1 MQDLDDCIDKVNQL
15 PPGPRIL
22 ARLLP
27 LLSQPDVDIEKV
39 AELIKYDP
47 SLTANVLHACN
58 RAHLGAATPA
68 GDLGEAIARLGFR
81 EVYRMVAGVSTGP
94 ALKPAQAGYGI
105 ENGELWK
112 HSVTAAVAAQLI
124 ARDQGDDE
132 SIVFTG
138 ALLHDIGKLILSQ
151 SMEGS
156 YAKLIVETEKNGCSL
171 LEAEKKLL
179 GVHHAEI
186 GGRLLARWNF
196 PENLVAAV
204 WFHHEPTA
212 ATAHNRLAAFL
223 YIGNMVAYCLGHGY
237 GHQAF
242 ALRDDAACLELLEL
256 TPEDVQ
262 RYMIRTL
269 ENFQVVEDFLRIES

>member
-1 MQDLDDCIDKVNQL
+1 MQELDHWIDKVDQL
-15 PPGPRIL
+15 PPGPRVL
-22 ARLLP
+22 ARLLS
-27 LLSQPDVDIEKV
+27 LFRQPDVDSGKV

-58 RAHLGAATPA
+58 RAYLGAANPA
-68 GDLGEAIARLGFR
+68 GDLGEAIIRLGFR
-81 EVYRMVAGVSTGP
+81 EVYRMVAGVTTGP

-124 ARDQGDDE
+124 AKDKDE
-132 SIVFTG
+132 DENIVFTG
-138 ALLHDIGKLILSQ
+138 ALLHDIGKIVLSH
-151 SMEGS
+151 SMEGA

-196 PENLVAAV
+196 PENLVTAV
-204 WFHHEPTA
+204 WFHHEPA
-212 ATAHNRLAAFL
+212 AAPAHNRLAAYL
-223 YIGNMVAYCLGHGY
+223 YVGNMVAYCLGHGY

-242 ALRDDAACLELLEL
+242 AFREDAACLDLLEL
-256 TPEDVQ
+256 TSEDVQ

-269 ENFQVVEDFLRIES
+269 ENFQVVEDFLSIKS